1 LPETHTKRYQSLQPA
16 MTFYQII
23 CLVTLAFGNVYATG
37 AIAQN
42 QPLTENFSISR
53 NVIITRVSDGDSLR
67 SGKLRIRLFGI
78 DAPEKKQQCTSA
90 NGTKWACGETAQK
103 ALEALVANAP
113 YLQCDL
119 IDTDRYGRA
128 VMRCF
133 AGKTDIGAALVRAG
147 LALAYRQYSSI
158 YSDDEDSAKTAKLGM
173 WAGVFTEP
181 WAWRRSQ

>member
-1 LPETHTKRYQSLQPA
+1 
-16 MTFYQII
+16 MIFYQII
-23 CLVTLAFGNVYATG
+23 CLVTLAFSNVFATG

-42 QPLTENFSISR
+42 QPLTENFTISR

-78 DAPEKKQQCTSA
+78 DAPEKKQQCTNA
-90 NGTKWACGETAQK
+90 NGATWACGETAQK
-103 ALEALVANAP
+103 ALEALVANVP

-128 VMRCF
+128 VMKCF
-133 AGKTDIGAALVRAG
+133 AGKTDLGAALVQSG

-158 YSDDEDSAKTAKLGM
+158 YSADEDSAKIAKLGM
-173 WAGVFTEP
+173 WAGAFTAP
-181 WAWRRSQ
+181 WTWRRSQ

>member
-1 LPETHTKRYQSLQPA
+1 

-23 CLVTLAFGNVYATG
+23 CLITFAFSNTFTTG

-42 QPLTENFSISR
+42 HSPSEDFTISR
-53 NVIITRVSDGDSLR
+53 KLIITSVSDGDSLR

-78 DAPEKKQQCTSA
+78 DAPEKNQQCTNA
-90 NGTKWACGETAQK
+90 NGAKWACGETAQK

-128 VMRCF
+128 VMTCF
-133 AGKTDIGAALVRAG
+133 AGKTDLGAALVRAG
-147 LALAYRQYSSI
+147 LALAYRKYSSI
-158 YSDDEDSAKTAKLGM
+158 YSADEDSAKTAKLGM
-173 WAGVFTEP
+173 WAGFFTAP
-181 WAWRRSQ
+181 WAWRRSH

>member
-1 LPETHTKRYQSLQPA
+1 
-16 MTFYQII
+16 MIFYQII
-23 CLVTLAFGNVYATG
+23 SLITIVSGNIFATD

-42 QPLTENFSISR
+42 QLLKENFSISGK
-53 NVIITRVSDGDSLR
+53 VSITHISDGDSLR

-78 DAPEKKQQCTSA
+78 DAPEKNQQCTNE
-90 NGTKWACGETAQK
+90 NGAKWACGETAQK

-119 IDTDRYGRA
+119 IDTDRFGRA

-133 AGKTDIGAALVRAG
+133 AGKIDLGAALVRAG

-158 YSDDEDSAKTAKLGM
+158 YSVDEDSAKTAKLGM
-173 WAGVFTEP
+173 WAGAFTAP

>member
-1 LPETHTKRYQSLQPA
+1 

-23 CLVTLAFGNVYATG
+23 CLITFAFSSIFATG
-37 AIAQN
+37 TIAQN
-42 QPLTENFSISR
+42 QHLTENFTIST
-53 NVIITRVSDGDSLR
+53 NVIVTGVSDGDSLR
-67 SGKLRIRLFGI
+67 SDKLRIRLFGS
-78 DAPEKKQQCTSA
+78 DSPEKNQQCTNA
-90 NGTKWACGETAQK
+90 DGAKWACGEAAQK
-103 ALEALVANAP
+103 MLESLVANAP

-133 AGKTDIGAALVRAG
+133 AEETDLGAALVRAG

-158 YSDDEDSAKTAKLGM
+158 YGADEDSAKTAKLGM
-173 WAGVFTEP
+173 WSGAFTAP

>member
-1 LPETHTKRYQSLQPA
+1 

-23 CLVTLAFGNVYATG
+23 CLILFSFSSVFATG

-42 QPLTENFSISR
+42 QRLTENLTISR
-53 NVIITRVSDGDSLR
+53 NVIVTRVSDGDSLR

-78 DAPEKKQQCTSA
+78 DAPEKNQQCTNA
-90 NGTKWACGETAQK
+90 DGAKWACGETAQK
-103 ALEALVANAP
+103 MLESLVANAP

-133 AGKTDIGAALVRAG
+133 AGKTDLGAALVRAG
-147 LALAYRQYSSI
+147 LALAYRQYSST
-158 YSDDEDSAKTAKLGM
+158 YGADEDSAKTAKLGM
-173 WAGVFTEP
+173 WAGSFTAP
-181 WAWRRSQ
+181 WTWRRSQ

>member
-1 LPETHTKRYQSLQPA
+1 MTLTCRILKSL
-16 MTFYQII
+16 MIFYQII
-23 CLVTLAFGNVYATG
+23 CMITFTSSNTFATD
-37 AIAQN
+37 AISQN
-42 QPLTENFSISR
+42 QPLTQNSTISR
-53 NVIITRVSDGDSLR
+53 NVIITSVSDGDSLR

-78 DAPEKKQQCTSA
+78 DAPEKNQQCTNA
-90 NGTKWACGETAQK
+90 NGAKWACGETAQK

-133 AGKTDIGAALVRAG
+133 AGKTDLGAALVKAG

-158 YSDDEDSAKTAKLGM
+158 YSADEDSAKTAKLGM
-173 WAGVFTEP
+173 WAGVFTAP
-181 WAWRRSQ
+181 WTLRHSQ

>member
-1 LPETHTKRYQSLQPA
+1 

-23 CLVTLAFGNVYATG
+23 FLITIVSGNIFATN

-42 QPLTENFSISR
+42 QLLTENFSISGK
-53 NVIITRVSDGDSLR
+53 VSITHISDGDSLR

-78 DAPEKKQQCTSA
+78 DAPEKNQQCTNE
-90 NGTKWACGETAQK
+90 NGAKWACGETAQK
-103 ALEALVANAP
+103 ALETLVANAP

-133 AGKTDIGAALVRAG
+133 VEKIDLGAALVRAG
-147 LALAYRQYSSI
+147 LALAYRQYSST
-158 YSDDEDSAKTAKLGM
+158 YGADEDSARTAKLGM
-173 WAGVFTEP
+173 WSGAFTAP
-181 WAWRRSQ
+181 WAWRRLQ

>member
-1 LPETHTKRYQSLQPA
+1 

-23 CLVTLAFGNVYATG
+23 FLITIVSGNIFATN

-42 QPLTENFSISR
+42 QLLTENFSISGK
-53 NVIITRVSDGDSLR
+53 VSITHISDGDSLR

-78 DAPEKKQQCTSA
+78 DAPEKNQQCTNE
-90 NGTKWACGETAQK
+90 NGAKWACGETAQK
-103 ALEALVANAP
+103 ALETLVANAP

-119 IDTDRYGRA
+119 IDTDRFGRA

-133 AGKTDIGAALVRAG
+133 AGKTDLGAALVRAG

-158 YSDDEDSAKTAKLGM
+158 YSVDEDSAKTAKLGM
-173 WAGVFTEP
+173 WAGVFTAP

>member
-1 LPETHTKRYQSLQPA
+1 

-23 CLVTLAFGNVYATG
+23 FLITIVSGNIFATN

-42 QPLTENFSISR
+42 QLLTENFSISGK
-53 NVIITRVSDGDSLR
+53 VSITHISDGDSLR

-78 DAPEKKQQCTSA
+78 DAPEKNQQCTNE
-90 NGTKWACGETAQK
+90 NGAKWACGETAQK
-103 ALEALVANAP
+103 ALETLVANAP

-119 IDTDRYGRA
+119 IDTDRFGRA

-133 AGKTDIGAALVRAG
+133 AGKTDLGAALVRAG

-158 YSDDEDSAKTAKLGM
+158 YSVDEDSAKTAKLGM
-173 WAGVFTEP
+173 WAGAFTAP

>member
-1 LPETHTKRYQSLQPA
+1 

-23 CLVTLAFGNVYATG
+23 FLITIVSGNIFATN

-42 QPLTENFSISR
+42 QLLKENFSISGK
-53 NVIITRVSDGDSLR
+53 VSITHISDGDSLR

-78 DAPEKKQQCTSA
+78 DAPEKNQQCTNE
-90 NGTKWACGETAQK
+90 NGAKWACGETAQK

-119 IDTDRYGRA
+119 IDTDRFGRA

-133 AGKTDIGAALVRAG
+133 AGKTDLGAALVRAG

-158 YSDDEDSAKTAKLGM
+158 YSVDEDIAKTSKLGM
-173 WAGVFTEP
+173 WAGVFTAP

>member
-1 LPETHTKRYQSLQPA
+1 

-23 CLVTLAFGNVYATG
+23 CLITFAFSSIFATG
-37 AIAQN
+37 ATAQN
-42 QPLTENFSISR
+42 QRLTENFSISR
-53 NVIITRVSDGDSLR
+53 NVIITRVIDGDSLR

-78 DAPEKKQQCTSA
+78 DAPEKTQQCT
-90 NGTKWACGETAQK
+90 NGDGGKWACGETAQK
-103 ALEALVANAP
+103 MLEALVANAP

-133 AGKTDIGAALVRAG
+133 AGKTDLGAALVKAG

-158 YSDDEDSAKTAKLGM
+158 YSADEDSAKTAKLGM
-173 WAGVFTEP
+173 WAGVFTAP
-181 WAWRRSQ
+181 WTLRHSQ

>member
-1 LPETHTKRYQSLQPA
+1 

-23 CLVTLAFGNVYATG
+23 CLITFAFSSIFVTG

-42 QPLTENFSISR
+42 QHQTENFIISR
-53 NVIITRVSDGDSLR
+53 NVIVTRVSDGDSLK

-78 DAPEKKQQCTSA
+78 DAPEKNQQCTHA
-90 NGTKWACGETAQK
+90 DGAKWACGETAQK
-103 ALEALVANAP
+103 MLEALVANTP

-119 IDTDRYGRA
+119 INTDRYGRA
-128 VMRCF
+128 VMKCF
-133 AGKTDIGAALVRAG
+133 AGETDLGAALVRAG

-158 YSDDEDSAKTAKLGM
+158 YGADEDSAKTAQLGM
-173 WAGVFTEP
+173 WSGAFTAP